1 MIYFKAV
8 TKQNKGGLESVKK
21 SIAELEKAKMPSKE
35 ELEHKEYMER
45 KRLERQKE
53 ENKHKERIEGKLN
66 FRMLA
71 TF

>member
-1 MIYFKAV
+1 M
-8 TKQNKGGLESVKK
+8 GGG
-21 SIAELEKAKMPSKE
+21 PSTE

-53 ENKHKERIEGKLN
+53 ENEHKKRIEGKLN

-71 TF
+71 KS